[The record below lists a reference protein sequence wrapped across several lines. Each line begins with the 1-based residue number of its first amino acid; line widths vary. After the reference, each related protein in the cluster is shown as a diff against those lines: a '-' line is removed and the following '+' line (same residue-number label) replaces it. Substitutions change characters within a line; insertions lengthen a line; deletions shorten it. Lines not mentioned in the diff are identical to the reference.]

1 MKNQDLVAYILGG
14 LGLEFDPIICN
25 IASKKEEITL
35 QDAQFLLMGYESRLE
50 QYHASTTI
58 DISQATANLS
68 AKTGNFARGG
78 NQFQNNN
85 RGRSRGG
92 RRGGR
97 GGRYFNQRLVCQLC
111 GKPGH
116 FSGICY
122 HRFDQT
128 FAGTLGSSTNN
139 IHNLSQIILCKGIL
153 HSNSRWS
160 ILSIHL
166 ILISQ
171 LFPSE
176 ASIPSL
182 SQSQCLQPAVQTSPA
197 PLCSSQLQH
206 SPAHTISPI
215 SASRTVSSHPMV
227 TRSQNGIFK
236 PKSLNSAVFV
246 SAIDVPKSVT
256 AALSDPD
263 WSAAMQSEFDALK
276 RNKTWSLVP
285 FSNSMNV
292 VGCKWIFPFK
302 YKSDGSVER
311 YKARLVAKGFHQ
323 TPGLD
328 FKETFS
334 PVVKSSTIRII
345 LALVVSSNWDIQH
358 IDINNAFLNGDLQE
372 AVYMSQP

>member
-1 MKNQDLVAYILGG
+1 MKHDLVAYILGG

-25 IASKKEEITL
+25 IASKKEAITL

-68 AKTGNFARGG
+68 AKTANFARGG

-85 RGRSRGG
+85 RGRSRG

-97 GGRYFNQRLVCQLC
+97 SGRYFNQRLVCQLC

-128 FAGTLGSSTNN
+128 FAGTLGKQHQQHPQS
-139 IHNLSQIILCKGIL
+139 
-153 HSNSRWS
+153 
-160 ILSIHL
+160 
-166 ILISQ
+166 
-171 LFPSE
+171 LFPSKV
-176 ASIPSL
+176 SIPSL
-182 SQSQCLQPAVQTSPA
+182 SQSQCLQPAMQASPA

-206 SPAHTISPI
+206 TPAHIISPI

-236 PKSLNSAVFV
+236 PKSLNSAVSV
-246 SAIDVPKSVT
+246 SAIDVPKSVA

-276 RNKTWSLVP
+276 RNKT
-285 FSNSMNV
+285 
-292 VGCKWIFPFK
+292 
-302 YKSDGSVER
+302 
-311 YKARLVAKGFHQ
+311 
-323 TPGLD
+323 
-328 FKETFS
+328 
-334 PVVKSSTIRII
+334 
-345 LALVVSSNWDIQH
+345 
-358 IDINNAFLNGDLQE
+358 
-372 AVYMSQP
+372 